1 MVTVTHTIDATGKA
15 LGRIATEAASVLM
28 GKHSTAFARNKTADV
43 SVRIVNAAKMRVTEK
58 KNLGKTYSR
67 YSGYPGGLKEETLA
81 SLTTRRGHEE
91 VLKKAIR
98 GMMPA
103 NRLRP
108 VALKNLSIE
117 A

>member
-1 MVTVTHTIDATGKA
+1 MATTTHTIDAQGKT

-43 SVRIVNAAKMRVTEK
+43 AVHIVNAAGMRITERK
-58 KNLGKTYSR
+58 TLQKTYRR
-67 YSGYPGGLKEETLA
+67 YSGYPGGLKTETLSA
-81 SLTTRRGHEE
+81 LIARRGRAE

-98 GMMPA
+98 GMIPN

-108 VALKNLSIE
+108 IVLKNLSINE
-117 A
+117 

>member
-1 MVTVTHTIDATGKA
+1 MATVTHTIDAAGKP

-58 KNLGKTYSR
+58 KGREKTYRR
-67 YSGYPGGLKEETLA
+67 YTGYPGGLKEETLA
-81 SLTTRRGHEE
+81 ALVTRRGHAEA
-91 VLKKAIR
+91 LTKAIR
-98 GMMPA
+98 GMMPR